1 VATLSV
7 TRRETGGW
15 RHPIIMASYLFAMA
29 YVAAGLTFYGV
40 RYLFG
45 A

>member
-15 RHPIIMASYLFAMA
+15 RQPIIMASYLFALA
-29 YVAAGLTFYGV
+29 YVAAGATFYGV
-40 RYLFG
+40 RHFFG